1 MGVSMNPRYYDPI
14 YIPPSRYHYPPTRI
28 IYINPSMNGMAPLP
42 PQFVP
47 IPPNQRIMYGPHQ
60 MIIIPHGPIPIP
72 PKKQKK
78 TIDNLGEIIGEQDLT
93 KEMLEKGEQKNC
105 SICLD
110 DFVVGDK
117 IMYLPCFHYYHSKCI
132 EKWAHSSDKCPLC
145 NTEINIQ

>member
-1 MGVSMNPRYYDPI
+1 MGVSMTPRYYDPI
-14 YIPPSRYHYPPTRI
+14 YAPRPYYYPPPGRI
-28 IYINPSMNGMAPLP
+28 ILINRPIAGMQPIP

-47 IPPNQRIMYGPHQ
+47 IPANQQVLIRPMMTNPQGQ
-60 MIIIPHGPIPIP
+60 VLMQK
-72 PKKQKK
+72 PKKK
-78 TIDNLGEIIGEQDLT
+78 TVDNLAELVEEKTLT
-93 KEMLEKGEQKNC
+93 KDILDKGEQKSC

-117 IMYLPCFHYYHSKCI
+117 IIYLPCFHYYHAQCI